1 MSAETITNITTG
13 ICRLDD
19 VEGWVVVY
27 DVTTITVERHTAT
40 SPDGPMTEE
49 QATAKAR
56 ELAEVLRAGVGQGGD

>member
-13 ICRLDD
+13 VCRLDG
-19 VEGWVVVY
+19 VEGWVVAY